1 MAFSNLDFLEKN
13 FIHYAKEDT
22 QSKYANKDQVP
33 TTPNQVKM
41 MKELAD
47 QVKGYGLDSYYNEK
61 TAFAIGQLAANT
73 AGVAPIGF
81 FAHVDTVEF
90 DDRFP
95 IRPQVHRNY
104 QGQKLALDEANGIFL
119 DPEEFP
125 DLLTLKGQTLIT

>member
-1 MAFSNLDFLEKN
+1 MPFSDFDFLEKN

-47 QVKGYGLDSYYNEK
+47 QVKDYGLESYYNEK
-61 TAFAIGQLAANT
+61 TAFAIGHLAANT

-81 FAHVDTVEF
+81 SPMWTRLNLTTASPSAPKSTGTTRGKSWPWMKRTAFSWT
-90 DDRFP
+90 RK
-95 IRPQVHRNY
+95 N
-104 QGQKLALDEANGIFL
+104 FL
-119 DPEEFP
+119 
-125 DLLTLKGQTLIT
+125 TC